1 MTEIQFFAVGAKM
14 REAQQK
20 YYALPHLHPDKRKWL
35 DEAKRLEKIFDA
47 EVKRR
52 LPLID
57 VALLKE
63 AYLPYTK
70 DYTPQLQLPLR

>member
-1 MTEIQFFAVGAKM
+1 MKPIEFFAVGAKM

-20 YYALPHLHPDKRKWL
+20 YYALPQYHPDKRKWL
-35 DEAKRLEKIFDA
+35 EEAKRLEKIFDA
-47 EVKRR
+47 EVKRC

-63 AYLPYTK
+63 AYSKYDK
-70 DYTPQLQLPLR
+70 DYTPQMKLGL